1 MEAILKSKMAAHLVE
16 LVFVGTHSPIHNTHF
31 DIKIGLLSLL
41 EVKILAKH
49 WFNMAAILK
58 SKMATHLVELVFTG
72 TYSLTHST
80 HFDTKMG
87 LLSLLE
93 AKILGKH
100 WFNMAAI
107 LKSKMAAHLVELVF
121 AGTHSLTHYTHF
133 DSKMGLLSLLEAK
146 ILAKHWFKMAAIL
159 KSNMAKY
166 LVKLAGTHSLTRK
179 NVSMRGDEE
188 RGGWEEWR

>member
-1 MEAILKSKMAAHLVE
+1 MKWIGTSLLEAEILAKHWFSKAAILQSKMAAHLE
-16 LVFVGTHSPIHNTHF
+16 DLVFVDTHS
-31 DIKIGLLSLL
+31 
-41 EVKILAKH
+41 
-49 WFNMAAILK
+49 
-58 SKMATHLVELVFTG
+58 
-72 TYSLTHST
+72 LTLTT

-121 AGTHSLTHYTHF
+121 AGTHSLAHYTHF

-179 NVSMRGDEE
+179 NVSTRGDEE
-188 RGGWEEWR
+188 WGGWGE